1 MSPNPF
7 QRTSFWTLTIGMTTA
22 WIAKLGVS
30 QCCIQ
35 RFLAVPNIEVAKK
48 SVWVFAFG
56 LGALKL
62 GAILLGLII
71 YTKYESCD
79 PVSTKQIEKPDQI
92 VPLFVMDVA
101 SKIPGLPG
109 LFIAGIFSAALS
121 SISSILNTKAG
132 IIYEDFIRDRLPGA
146 SEKRASDIMKILV
159 VILGVIMLS
168 LVFVVEH
175 LGSIFRLNYAIN
187 GLTIGAFFGIFSIG
201 MMSRTANT
209 KGVMCGA
216 AGSLIVVGIIIIG
229 AQTLP
234 KPLRLPVRTDECEYP
249 FNMTDTTRMM
259 NEHMTIEDIP
269 IIFRLSFMY
278 YALLGTIIL
287 FLIALPVSWATGG
300 CPPFD
305 ERLLTPLLR
314 SKMWKE
320 KNENDK
326 TVDLNGRLELDD
338 LKKLQLKKFLK
349 NLKKKSFLKSQVFS
363 SLLKIRERELL
374 KLNEKKGFK

>member
-1 MSPNPF
+1 MNPSPF
-7 QRTSFWTLTIGMTTA
+7 VRTSFWTLTVGMTTA

-62 GAILLGLII
+62 GAILLGLIV
-71 YTKYESCD
+71 YAKYSSCD
-79 PVSTKQIEKPDQI
+79 PVSTKQIKKLDQI

-132 IIYEDFIRDRLPGA
+132 IIYEDFLRHRFPDA
-146 SEKRASDIMKILV
+146 SEKHASDVMKLLV
-159 VILGVIMLS
+159 VILGIIMLS

-209 KGVMCGA
+209 TGVMCGA
-216 AGSLIVVGIIIIG
+216 VGSLIVVGTIIIG
-229 AQTLP
+229 AQSLP
-234 KPLRLPVRTDECEYP
+234 KPPPLSFRTDDCD
-249 FNMTDTTRMM
+249 FTLMNMTETLVTMSEQR
-259 NEHMTIEDIP
+259 NSVEDIP
-269 IIFRLSFMY
+269 IVFRLSFMY

-287 FLIALPVSWATGG
+287 FVIALPVSWATGG
-300 CPPFD
+300 CEPFD
-305 ERLLTPLLR
+305 ERLLTPFLR
-314 SKMWKE
+314 SKCWKE
-320 KNENDK
+320 KYEIDK
-326 TVDLNGRLELDD
+326 QMDLNKHELDE
-338 LKKLQLKKFLK
+338 LK
-349 NLKKKSFLKSQVFS
+349 
-363 SLLKIRERELL
+363 
-374 KLNEKKGFK
+374 

>member
-1 MSPNPF
+1 MNPSPF
-7 QRTSFWTLTIGMTTA
+7 VRTSFWTLTVGMTTA

-48 SVWVFAFG
+48 SVWMFAFG

-62 GAILLGLII
+62 GAILLGLIV
-71 YTKYESCD
+71 YAKYESCD
-79 PVSTKQIEKPDQI
+79 PVTTKQIKKLDQI

-101 SKIPGLPG
+101 SRIPGLPG

-132 IIYEDFIRDRLPGA
+132 IIYEDFIRHRYPDA
-146 SEKRASDIMKILV
+146 SEKNASDVMKILV
-159 VILGVIMLS
+159 VILGFIMLS

-216 AGSLIVVGIIIIG
+216 FVSLLVVATIIIG
-229 AQTLP
+229 AQSLP
-234 KPLRLPVRTDECEYP
+234 KSPSLPFKTDTCDYP
-249 FNMTDTTRMM
+249 WNMTEPLVAIPNQSDSV
-259 NEHMTIEDIP
+259 EDIP
-269 IIFRLSFMY
+269 LIFRLSFMY

-287 FLIALPVSWATGG
+287 FVVALPVSWATGG
-300 CPPFD
+300 CEPFD

-314 SKMWKE
+314 SKLWKE
-320 KNENDK
+320 KSEVDRQM
-326 TVDLNGRLELDD
+326 DLNRHELDE
-338 LKKLQLKKFLK
+338 LKKAA
-349 NLKKKSFLKSQVFS
+349 N
-363 SLLKIRERELL
+363 
-374 KLNEKKGFK
+374 

>member
-1 MSPNPF
+1 MNPSPF
-7 QRTSFWTLTIGMTTA
+7 VRTSFWTLTVGMTTA
-22 WIAKLGVS
+22 WVAKLGVS

-62 GAILLGLII
+62 GAILLGLIV
-71 YTKYESCD
+71 YAKYESCD
-79 PVSTKQIEKPDQI
+79 PVSTQQIKKLDQI
-92 VPLFVMDVA
+92 VPLFVMEVA

-132 IIYEDFIRDRLPGA
+132 IIYEDFIRHRFPDA
-146 SEKRASDIMKILV
+146 TEKRASDVMKLLV
-159 VILGVIMLS
+159 VILGIIMLS

-216 AGSLIVVGIIIIG
+216 AVSLLVVGTIIIG
-229 AQTLP
+229 AQSLP
-234 KPLRLPVRTDECEYP
+234 KPPSLFIKTDDCEYP
-249 FNMTDTTRMM
+249 WNMTEPLVTMSNQSDS
-259 NEHMTIEDIP
+259 IEDIP
-269 IIFRLSFMY
+269 LIFRLSFMY

-287 FLIALPVSWATGG
+287 FVVALPVSWATGG
-300 CPPFD
+300 CEPFD
-305 ERLLTPLLR
+305 ERLLTPFLR
-314 SKMWKE
+314 SKLWKE
-320 KNENDK
+320 KNEIDK
-326 TVDLNGRLELDD
+326 QLDLNKHELDE
-338 LKKLQLKKFLK
+338 LKK
-349 NLKKKSFLKSQVFS
+349 VAT
-363 SLLKIRERELL
+363 
-374 KLNEKKGFK
+374 

>member
-1 MSPNPF
+1 MNPSPF
-7 QRTSFWTLTIGMTTA
+7 VRTSFWTLTVGMTTA

-62 GAILLGLII
+62 GAILLGLIV
-71 YTKYESCD
+71 YAKYESCD
-79 PVSTKQIEKPDQI
+79 PVTTKQIKKLDQI
-92 VPLFVMDVA
+92 VPFFVMEVA

-132 IIYEDFIRDRLPGA
+132 IIYEDFIRHRYPEA
-146 SEKRASDIMKILV
+146 SEKHASDVMKLLV

-209 KGVMCGA
+209 TGVMCGA
-216 AGSLIVVGIIIIG
+216 AGSLIVVGTIIIG
-229 AQTLP
+229 AQSLP
-234 KPLRLPVRTDECEYP
+234 KPPPLLFRTDECE
-249 FNMTDTTRMM
+249 FSVNATETDFAMSDRTSV
-259 NEHMTIEDIP
+259 EDIP
-269 IIFRLSFMY
+269 IVFRLSFMY

-300 CPPFD
+300 CEPFD
-305 ERLLTPLLR
+305 ERLLTPFLR
-314 SKMWKE
+314 SKSWKE
-320 KNENDK
+320 KNEIDK
-326 TVDLNGRLELDD
+326 RTDLNRFELDE
-338 LKKLQLKKFLK
+338 LKKAA
-349 NLKKKSFLKSQVFS
+349 N
-363 SLLKIRERELL
+363 
-374 KLNEKKGFK
+374 

>member
-1 MSPNPF
+1 MNPSPF
-7 QRTSFWTLTIGMTTA
+7 VRTSFWTLTVGMTTA
-22 WIAKLGVS
+22 WVAKLGVS

-62 GAILLGLII
+62 GAILLGLIV
-71 YTKYESCD
+71 YAKYESCD
-79 PVSTKQIEKPDQI
+79 PVTTKQIKKLDQI
-92 VPLFVMDVA
+92 VPLFVMEVA
-101 SKIPGLPG
+101 SRIPGLPG

-132 IIYEDFIRDRLPGA
+132 IIYEDFLRDRFPDA
-146 SEKRASDIMKILV
+146 TEKRASDIMKLLV
-159 VILGVIMLS
+159 VILGIIMLS

-216 AGSLIVVGIIIIG
+216 IVSLIVVGTIIIG
-229 AQTLP
+229 AQSLP
-234 KPLRLPVRTDECEYP
+234 KPPALTFKTDECEIS
-249 FNMTDTTRMM
+249 FNSTETYVTAMTD
-259 NEHMTIEDIP
+259 HVDSIDDIP
-269 IIFRLSFMY
+269 LVFRLSFMY

-287 FLIALPVSWATGG
+287 FVVALPVSWATGG
-300 CPPFD
+300 CAPFD

-320 KNENDK
+320 KMESDK
-326 TVDLNGRLELDD
+326 RMDLNRHELDE
-338 LKKLQLKKFLK
+338 LKK
-349 NLKKKSFLKSQVFS
+349 VAT
-363 SLLKIRERELL
+363 
-374 KLNEKKGFK
+374 

>member
-1 MSPNPF
+1 MNPSPF
-7 QRTSFWTLTIGMTTA
+7 IRTSFWTLTVGMTTA
-22 WIAKLGVS
+22 WVAKLGVS
-30 QCCIQ
+30 QCSIQ

-62 GAILLGLII
+62 GAILLGLIV
-71 YTKYESCD
+71 YAKYEACD
-79 PVSTKQIEKPDQI
+79 PVTTKQIQKLDQI

-132 IIYEDFIRDRLPGA
+132 IIYEDFIRFHFPDA
-146 SEKRASDIMKILV
+146 TEKRASDVMKMLV

-209 KGVMCGA
+209 KGVMWGA
-216 AGSLIVVGIIIIG
+216 LASLLVVGTIIIG
-229 AQTLP
+229 AQSLP
-234 KPLRLPVRTDECEYP
+234 KPPPLPYRTDECEFP
-249 FNMTDTTRMM
+249 LNMTETLNTTSSDQKVS
-259 NEHMTIEDIP
+259 IEDIP
-269 IIFRLSFMY
+269 LVFRLSFMY
-278 YALLGTIIL
+278 YALLGTTIL
-287 FLIALPVSWATGG
+287 FAVALPVSYATGG
-300 CPPFD
+300 CAPFD
-305 ERLLTPLLR
+305 ERLLTPFAR
-314 SKMWKE
+314 SKLWKE
-320 KNENDK
+320 KYEIEKRIN
-326 TVDLNGRLELDD
+326 LNGELDE
-338 LKKLQLKKFLK
+338 LKKPAT
-349 NLKKKSFLKSQVFS
+349 
-363 SLLKIRERELL
+363 
-374 KLNEKKGFK
+374 

>member
-1 MSPNPF
+1 MNPSPF
-7 QRTSFWTLTIGMTTA
+7 VRTSFWTLTVGMTTA
-22 WIAKLGVS
+22 WVAKLGVS

-62 GAILLGLII
+62 GAILLGLIV
-71 YTKYESCD
+71 YAKYESCD
-79 PVSTKQIEKPDQI
+79 PVSTGQIKKLDQI
-92 VPLFVMDVA
+92 VPLFVMQVA

-132 IIYEDFIRDRLPGA
+132 IIYEDFIRHRFPNA
-146 SEKRASDIMKILV
+146 TEKRASDVMKLLV
-159 VILGVIMLS
+159 VILGIIMLS

-216 AGSLIVVGIIIIG
+216 IMSLLVVGTIIIG
-229 AQTLP
+229 AQSLP
-234 KPLRLPVRTDECEYP
+234 KPPPLSFKTDDCEYP
-249 FNMTDTTRMM
+249 WNMTEPLVNLSNQRDS
-259 NEHMTIEDIP
+259 IEDIP
-269 IIFRLSFMY
+269 LIFRLSFMY

-287 FLIALPVSWATGG
+287 FVVALPVSWATGG
-300 CPPFD
+300 CEPFD

-314 SKMWKE
+314 SKLWKE

-326 TVDLNGRLELDD
+326 QLDLNKLEFDEVR
-338 LKKLQLKKFLK
+338 KAAT
-349 NLKKKSFLKSQVFS
+349 
-363 SLLKIRERELL
+363 
-374 KLNEKKGFK
+374 

>member
-1 MSPNPF
+1 MNPSPF
-7 QRTSFWTLTIGMTTA
+7 IRTSFWTLTVGMTTA

-35 RFLAVPNIEVAKK
+35 RFMAVPNIEVAKK
-48 SVWVFAFG
+48 AVWVFAFG

-71 YTKYESCD
+71 YTKYAACD
-79 PVSTKQIEKPDQI
+79 PVTSKQIKKPDQI
-92 VPLFVMDVA
+92 VPFFVMQVA

-132 IIYEDFIRDRLPGA
+132 IIYEDFLRHRFPDA
-146 SEKRASDIMKILV
+146 SEKRASDVMKMLV
-159 VILGVIMLS
+159 VILGIIMLS

-201 MMSRTANT
+201 MMSRSANT
-209 KGVMCGA
+209 KGVMAGA
-216 AGSLIVVGIIIIG
+216 AGSLLVVGAIIIG
-229 AQTLP
+229 AQSLP
-234 KPLRLPVRTDECEYP
+234 KPPPLPYRTDECDFS
-249 FNMTDTTRMM
+249 FNTT
-259 NEHMTIEDIP
+259 ETTTAESEKTVSVDDIP
-269 IIFRLSFMY
+269 LIFRLSFMY
-278 YALLGTIIL
+278 YAILGTIIL

-300 CPPFD
+300 CEPFD

-314 SKMWKE
+314 SKGWKE
-320 KNENDK
+320 KYAVDK
-326 TVDLNGRLELDD
+326 QLDLNKHEMDEL
-338 LKKLQLKKFLK
+338 KRA
-349 NLKKKSFLKSQVFS
+349 VAP
-363 SLLKIRERELL
+363 
-374 KLNEKKGFK
+374 

>member
-1 MSPNPF
+1 MNPSPF
-7 QRTSFWTLTIGMTTA
+7 VRTSFWTLTVGMTTA

-62 GAILLGLII
+62 GAILLGLIV
-71 YTKYESCD
+71 YAKYESCD
-79 PVSTKQIEKPDQI
+79 PVTTKQIKKLDQI

-132 IIYEDFIRDRLPGA
+132 IIYEDFIRHRFPDA
-146 SEKRASDIMKILV
+146 SEKQASDTMKMLV

-216 AGSLIVVGIIIIG
+216 VGSLLVVGTIIIG
-229 AQTLP
+229 AQSLP
-234 KPLRLPVRTDECEYP
+234 KPPPLSVRTDECEFP
-249 FNMTDTTRMM
+249 MNMTEAPLTMSENR
-259 NEHMTIEDIP
+259 NSVEDIP
-269 IIFRLSFMY
+269 MIFRLSFMY

-287 FLIALPVSWATGG
+287 FVIALPVSWATGG
-300 CPPFD
+300 CAPFD

-314 SKMWKE
+314 SKSWKE
-320 KNENDK
+320 KIEVDK
-326 TVDLNGRLELDD
+326 QIDLNRHELDE
-338 LKKLQLKKFLK
+338 LKKAAT
-349 NLKKKSFLKSQVFS
+349 
-363 SLLKIRERELL
+363 
-374 KLNEKKGFK
+374 

>member
-1 MSPNPF
+1 MNPSPF
-7 QRTSFWTLTIGMTTA
+7 VRTSFWTLTVGMTTA
-22 WIAKLGVS
+22 WVAKLGVS

-48 SVWVFAFG
+48 SVWVFACG
-56 LGALKL
+56 LALLKL
-62 GAILLGLII
+62 GAILLGLIV
-71 YTKYESCD
+71 YAYYESCD
-79 PVSTKQIEKPDQI
+79 PVTTKQIKKLDQI

-101 SKIPGLPG
+101 SRIPGLPG

-132 IIYEDFIRDRLPGA
+132 IIYEDFLRHRFPDN
-146 SEKRASDIMKILV
+146 SEKRASDIMKLLV
-159 VILGVIMLS
+159 VILGCIMLS

-216 AGSLIVVGIIIIG
+216 AVSLIVVATIIIG
-229 AQTLP
+229 AQSLP
-234 KPLRLPVRTDECEYP
+234 KPQSLPFKTDECDFLFNSTDISVNATLNSIENTP
-249 FNMTDTTRMM
+249 F
-259 NEHMTIEDIP
+259 
-269 IIFRLSFMY
+269 IFRLSFMY

-287 FLIALPVSWATGG
+287 FVVALPVSWATGG
-300 CPPFD
+300 CEPFD

-314 SKMWKE
+314 SKLWKE
-320 KNENDK
+320 KNESEKRTNLSK
-326 TVDLNGRLELDD
+326 LELDE
-338 LKKLQLKKFLK
+338 LKKID
-349 NLKKKSFLKSQVFS
+349 N
-363 SLLKIRERELL
+363 
-374 KLNEKKGFK
+374 

>member
-1 MSPNPF
+1 MNPSPF
-7 QRTSFWTLTIGMTTA
+7 VRTSFWTLTVGMTTA

-62 GAILLGLII
+62 GAILLGLIV
-71 YTKYESCD
+71 YAKYESCD
-79 PVSTKQIEKPDQI
+79 PVTTKQIKKLDQI

-101 SKIPGLPG
+101 SRIPGLPG

-132 IIYEDFIRDRLPGA
+132 IIYEDFIRHRYPDA
-146 SEKRASDIMKILV
+146 SEKRASDIMKLLV
-159 VILGVIMLS
+159 VVLGVIMLS
-168 LVFVVEH
+168 LVFVVDH

-216 AGSLIVVGIIIIG
+216 FVSLLVVGTIIIG
-229 AQTLP
+229 AQSLP
-234 KPLRLPVRTDECEYP
+234 KPPSLPSSIDNCEYP
-249 FNMTDTTRMM
+249 WNMTSILVAISNHSDS
-259 NEHMTIEDIP
+259 IEEIP
-269 IIFRLSFMY
+269 LIFRLSFMY

-287 FLIALPVSWATGG
+287 FVVALPVSWLTGG
-300 CPPFD
+300 CEPFD

-314 SKMWKE
+314 SRLWKE
-320 KNENDK
+320 KSEVDRQM
-326 TVDLNGRLELDD
+326 DLNNHELED
-338 LKKLQLKKFLK
+338 LKKTA
-349 NLKKKSFLKSQVFS
+349 
-363 SLLKIRERELL
+363 
-374 KLNEKKGFK
+374 KLN

>member
-1 MSPNPF
+1 
-7 QRTSFWTLTIGMTTA
+7 MTTA

-62 GAILLGLII
+62 GAILLGLIV
-71 YTKYESCD
+71 YAKYESCD
-79 PVSTKQIEKPDQI
+79 PVTTKQIKKLDQI
-92 VPLFVMDVA
+92 VPFFVMEVA

-132 IIYEDFIRDRLPGA
+132 IIYEDFIRHRYPDA
-146 SEKRASDIMKILV
+146 SEKHASDVMKLLV

-209 KGVMCGA
+209 TGVMCGA
-216 AGSLIVVGIIIIG
+216 AGSLIVVATIIIG
-229 AQTLP
+229 AQSLP
-234 KPLRLPVRTDECEYP
+234 KPPPLSFRTDECE
-249 FNMTDTTRMM
+249 FSVNATETDFAMSDHRTSV
-259 NEHMTIEDIP
+259 EDIP
-269 IIFRLSFMY
+269 IVFRLSFMY

-300 CPPFD
+300 CEPFD
-305 ERLLTPLLR
+305 ERLLTPFLR
-314 SKMWKE
+314 SKSWKE
-320 KNENDK
+320 KNETDK
-326 TVDLNGRLELDD
+326 RTDLNRFELDE
-338 LKKLQLKKFLK
+338 LKKAA
-349 NLKKKSFLKSQVFS
+349 N
-363 SLLKIRERELL
+363 
-374 KLNEKKGFK
+374 

>member
-1 MSPNPF
+1 
-7 QRTSFWTLTIGMTTA
+7 MTTA

-62 GAILLGLII
+62 GAILLGLIV
-71 YTKYESCD
+71 YAKYESCD
-79 PVSTKQIEKPDQI
+79 PVTTKQIKKLDQI

-101 SKIPGLPG
+101 SRIPGLPG

-132 IIYEDFIRDRLPGA
+132 IIYEDFIRYRYPDA
-146 SEKRASDIMKILV
+146 SEKHASDVMKILV

-168 LVFVVEH
+168 LVFIVEH

-216 AGSLIVVGIIIIG
+216 IVSLVVVATIIIG
-229 AQTLP
+229 AQSLP
-234 KPLRLPVRTDECEYP
+234 KPPPLAYKTDGCDFP
-249 FNMTDTTRMM
+249 FNVTETSSLPMDDYT
-259 NEHMTIEDIP
+259 HVEDIP
-269 IIFRLSFMY
+269 LIFRLSFMY

-287 FLIALPVSWATGG
+287 FVVALPVSWATGG
-300 CPPFD
+300 CEPFD

-314 SKMWKE
+314 SKLWKE
-320 KNENDK
+320 KMEKDK
-326 TVDLNGRLELDD
+326 QLDLNKHELDE
-338 LKKLQLKKFLK
+338 LK
-349 NLKKKSFLKSQVFS
+349 NATA
-363 SLLKIRERELL
+363 
-374 KLNEKKGFK
+374 

>member
-1 MSPNPF
+1 MNPSPF
-7 QRTSFWTLTIGMTTA
+7 VRTSFWTLTVGMTTA

-62 GAILLGLII
+62 GAILLGLIV
-71 YTKYESCD
+71 YAKYESCD
-79 PVSTKQIEKPDQI
+79 PVTTKQIKKLDQI
-92 VPLFVMDVA
+92 VPLFVMEVA

-132 IIYEDFIRDRLPGA
+132 IIYEDFIRHRYPDA
-146 SEKRASDIMKILV
+146 TEKHASDVMKLLV

-216 AGSLIVVGIIIIG
+216 AGSLIVVGTIIIG
-229 AQTLP
+229 AQSLP
-234 KPLRLPVRTDECEYP
+234 KPPPLSFRTDDCE
-249 FNMTDTTRMM
+249 FAVNATETDITMSDQHTSV
-259 NEHMTIEDIP
+259 EDIP
-269 IIFRLSFMY
+269 IVFRLSFMY

-300 CPPFD
+300 CEPFD
-305 ERLLTPLLR
+305 ERLLTPFLR
-314 SKMWKE
+314 SKSWKE
-320 KNENDK
+320 KNEIDK
-326 TVDLNGRLELDD
+326 RTDLNRMELDE
-338 LKKLQLKKFLK
+338 LKKAAT
-349 NLKKKSFLKSQVFS
+349 
-363 SLLKIRERELL
+363 
-374 KLNEKKGFK
+374 

>member
-1 MSPNPF
+1 MNPSPF
-7 QRTSFWTLTIGMTTA
+7 VRTSFWTLTIGMTTA
-22 WIAKLGVS
+22 WVAKLGVS

-62 GAILLGLII
+62 GAILLGLIV
-71 YTKYESCD
+71 YAKYESCD
-79 PVSTKQIEKPDQI
+79 PVTTGQIKKLDQI
-92 VPLFVMDVA
+92 VPLFVMEVA

-132 IIYEDFIRDRLPGA
+132 IIYEDFIRCRIPDA
-146 SEKRASDIMKILV
+146 TEKRASDIMKLLV
-159 VILGVIMLS
+159 VVLGIIMLS
-168 LVFVVEH
+168 LVFIVEH

-216 AGSLIVVGIIIIG
+216 VVSLLVVGTIIIG
-229 AQTLP
+229 AQSLP
-234 KPLRLPVRTDECEYP
+234 KTPPLPVRNDDCDYP
-249 FNMTDTTRMM
+249 WNMTEPLKQSALAHDHISV
-259 NEHMTIEDIP
+259 EEIP
-269 IIFRLSFMY
+269 LIFRLSFMY

-287 FLIALPVSWATGG
+287 FLVALPVSWLTGG
-300 CPPFD
+300 CEPFD

-314 SKMWKE
+314 SKQWKE
-320 KNENDK
+320 KYENDK
-326 TVDLNGRLELDD
+326 RMDLSKHELDE
-338 LKKLQLKKFLK
+338 LKKQ
-349 NLKKKSFLKSQVFS
+349 NAT
-363 SLLKIRERELL
+363 
-374 KLNEKKGFK
+374 

>member
-1 MSPNPF
+1 MNPSPF
-7 QRTSFWTLTIGMTTA
+7 VRTSFWTLTVGMTTA
-22 WIAKLGVS
+22 WVAKLGVS

-62 GAILLGLII
+62 GAILLGLIV
-71 YTKYESCD
+71 YAQYESCD
-79 PVSTKQIEKPDQI
+79 PVTTMQIKKLDQI
-92 VPLFVMDVA
+92 VPLFVMQVA
-101 SKIPGLPG
+101 SQIPGLPG

-132 IIYEDFIRDRLPGA
+132 IIYEDFLRHRYPEW
-146 SEKRASDIMKILV
+146 SEKRASDVMKLLV
-159 VILGVIMLS
+159 VILGCIMLS

-201 MMSRTANT
+201 MFSRTANT

-216 AGSLIVVGIIIIG
+216 FVSLLVVGTIIIG
-229 AQTLP
+229 AQSLP
-234 KPLRLPVRTDECEYP
+234 KPPALPFKTDGCELP
-249 FNMTDTTRMM
+249 FNATETPIPTTD
-259 NEHMTIEDIP
+259 HSDSIEEIP

-287 FLIALPVSWATGG
+287 FVVALPVSWATGG
-300 CPPFD
+300 CEPFD

-320 KNENDK
+320 KTEVDK
-326 TVDLNGRLELDD
+326 QLDLNRHELDD
-338 LKKLQLKKFLK
+338 LK
-349 NLKKKSFLKSQVFS
+349 SPAT
-363 SLLKIRERELL
+363 
-374 KLNEKKGFK
+374 